1 MIILIILHISLCLMF
16 IGAFFYRAW
25 MKIKLNYIEREAY
38 KKDFIQLQ
46 WAVANIRS
54 KLML

>member
-1 MIILIILHISLCLMF
+1 MF